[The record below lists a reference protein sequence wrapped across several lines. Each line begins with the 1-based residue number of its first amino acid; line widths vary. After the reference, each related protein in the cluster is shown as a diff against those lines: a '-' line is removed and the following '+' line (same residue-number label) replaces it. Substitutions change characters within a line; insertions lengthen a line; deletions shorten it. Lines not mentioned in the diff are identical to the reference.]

1 MLLYIIVYD
10 ITCDK
15 RRKKIADLLKGYGRR
30 VQYSVFECVLPNQKY
45 LELQQRLKS
54 SINLQED
61 NVRFYPLSQHTLN
74 GIEMWGISLGVT
86 PPPDSI
92 VV

>member
-1 MLLYIIVYD
+1 MRL
-10 ITCDK
+10 T
-15 RRKKIADLLKGYGRR
+15 
-30 VQYSVFECVLPNQKY
+30 QSY

>member
-10 ITCDK
+10 ITCD
-15 RRKKIADLLKGYGRR
+15 RRRNKIADLLKGYGRR
-30 VQYSVFECVLPNQKY
+30 VQYSVFECVLPNHKY

-54 SINLQED
+54 KIDLTED
-61 NVRFYPLSQHTLN
+61 NIRFYPLLQHTLN
-74 GIEMWGISLGVT
+74 GIEMWGISLGIT

-92 VV
+92 VT